1 MTEELIVRHCSPTLA
16 GLKTGNMFTCPYTD
30 KEELLNEIRKI
41 NKCLESKGLRLVP
54 LNTLKKRMLL
64 YLYRPSKLQK
74 DFSMKPVE
82 KILKEHGYENT
93 HFPCCI
99 VKLIKKMKENGEI
112 HHEVGLFL
120 GYPPEDVEG
129 FIENKACNCKC
140 VGCWKVY
147 GDEKKA
153 IKTFE
158 EYKKCTEIYCAQWE
172 SGLTLEN
179 LTVAG

>member
-74 DFSMKPVE
+74 DFSKKPVE

-93 HFPCCI
+93 QIGRAH
-99 VKLIKKMKENGEI
+99 V
-112 HHEVGLFL
+112 
-120 GYPPEDVEG
+120 
-129 FIENKACNCKC
+129 
-140 VGCWKVY
+140 
-147 GDEKKA
+147 
-153 IKTFE
+153 
-158 EYKKCTEIYCAQWE
+158 
-172 SGLTLEN
+172 
-179 LTVAG
+179 